1 MGYNTAVSFLN
12 DGVDLLRKKEYQEKF
27 CNDLY
32 DAIISGKKE
41 VTISIANFCNPV
53 TVKRTHH
60 ADDLQMYIH
69 GHNSMM
75 DHYEIMDYFNR
86 MTAPNWDKS
95 YCPKPTM
102 YFVKRACQDLLKNIK
117 ENEKRFKAELAKAKA
132 EAKKKK

>member
-1 MGYNTAVSFLN
+1 MGYNTAISFLN
-12 DGVDLLRKKEYQEKF
+12 DAANLLDKKENQEKF
-27 CNDLY
+27 CRDLY
-32 DAIISGKKE
+32 LAILSGQKE
-41 VTISIANFCNPV
+41 TNISIGNHANPV

-60 ADDLQMYIH
+60 ADDLHLYFH

-75 DHYEIMDYFNR
+75 DHYELMDYFNK

-117 ENEKRFKAELAKAKA
+117 ENEKRFKAELAKTKA